1 MLTFAVTLTGTPAI
15 SLPVGFTKSGLP
27 VGLQIVA
34 RPRGDAELLALS
46 AVLEADLALG
56 TENPVEPR

>member
-1 MLTFAVTLTGTPAI
+1 MLPPAI